1 MGKKNEKKRRSGEW
15 RVVRRKEEGG
25 RLLLLFFYYFK
36 LDSLGKYCLL
46 YIKAIKTIG
55 SREKENSTKMVGTY

>member
-1 MGKKNEKKRRSGEW
+1 LGKKNEKKRSGEW

-25 RLLLLFFYYFK
+25 RLLLFFYYFK